1 MVLVASDW
9 CSVTSWLLRALFT
22 RPFCGNILGA
32 VLSLLWSVQFCWKEH
47 FVEDGKI
54 AKTRPVQPLPVCCDA
69 RKLLAHFH
77 VPLTF
82 LRGCKVCWHP
92 VLRSSKGLL
101 PTSKGQPHQNP
112 RLNTQSWEYTV
123 AQGKDS
129 SQKICFFVSTC
140 LCVNLFIVD

>member
-1 MVLVASDW
+1 MQCDRLASQSSVHSSFLWEYFRGCPFPFMV
-9 CSVTSWLLRALFT
+9 CSVLLT
-22 RPFCGNILGA
+22 R
-32 VLSLLWSVQFCWKEH
+32 KEH

-69 RKLLAHFH
+69 RRLLAHFH

-82 LRGCKVCWHP
+82 LRGCKVRWHP
-92 VLRSSKGLL
+92 VLRSSKGLP

-112 RLNTQSWEYTV
+112 RLNTQSWECTV
-123 AQGKDS
+123 AQGEDS
-129 SQKICFFVSTC
+129 SQKICSFISTC